1 MSAATL
7 SRLTPRW
14 GVYFQARGSEFREFW
29 DDFLKA
35 RRRSILYIMGI
46 GFDPRGTM
54 GLEAVKKAGDF
65 DLECLAMKVDEGQSS
80 PSRRYQ
86 ELTDENESRIKEL
99 AGPKFE
105 QRKISMWSQ
114 DGRRIGPRSA
124 ATTIQDLSGYP
135 NCTDIV
141 VDISSLP
148 RGLYF
153 PLVGKLLY
161 LVDAK
166 NIGRDPDMM
175 TNLHVIVAENA
186 EMDTLIT
193 GAGVDE
199 NASFVPGFTGTL
211 VAESS
216 SETPKIWIPILG
228 EKRTV
233 QFERI
238 YDLVQPTE
246 ICPVLPSPST
256 NPRRGDNLM
265 LEYRDLLLEKLKVDP
280 NNFTY
285 VSEQNPFETY
295 RHIRS
300 IIARYDVSLEALGGC
315 QVIIS
320 ALSNKLPSIGALLAA
335 YEMKNTSRGVGM
347 AYVDSQGYTIE
358 GDLESTKGQ
367 TRLWE
372 LGIAGEFY
380 AA

>member
-1 MSAATL
+1 
-7 SRLTPRW
+7 
-14 GVYFQARGSEFREFW
+14 
-29 DDFLKA
+29 
-35 RRRSILYIMGI
+35 MGI